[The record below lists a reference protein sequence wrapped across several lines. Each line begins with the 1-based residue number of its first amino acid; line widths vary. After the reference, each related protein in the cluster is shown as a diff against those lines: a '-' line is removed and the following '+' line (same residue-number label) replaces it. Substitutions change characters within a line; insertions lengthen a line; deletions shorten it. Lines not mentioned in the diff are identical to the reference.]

1 MASDKSD
8 HDLLIEIHTKLEAL
22 EKSWDKV
29 SNGMGFSRCVTRGE
43 TLKQLEKELV
53 ELQVIQKAAA
63 EASRQDL
70 RRIYKY
76 MIVVFIALGGV
87 QTTTNW
93 EGVVKL
99 LKLVLG

>member
-1 MASDKSD
+1 MDKSD

-29 SNGMGFSRCVTRGE
+29 SNGMGFPRCVARGE
-43 TLKQLEKELV
+43 TLKQLEKGLV
-53 ELQVIQKAAA
+53 EMQVIQTAAA
-63 EASRQDL
+63 EAIRQDS

-76 MIVVFIALGGV
+76 MLLMFAALGGV